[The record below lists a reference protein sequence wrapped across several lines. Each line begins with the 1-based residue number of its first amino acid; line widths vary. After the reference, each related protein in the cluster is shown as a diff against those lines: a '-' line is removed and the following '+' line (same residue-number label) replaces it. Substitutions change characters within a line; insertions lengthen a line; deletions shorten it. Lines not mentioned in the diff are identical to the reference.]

1 MNKFIKYVKLL
12 LMFNIS
18 IFFLG
23 CEDKNDDASKVTAG
37 FTYTINEETGT
48 VTFVNTSVNATEYLW
63 DLGNDETSTETSPV
77 YTYVPGT
84 YFVKLTASNAGG
96 SKVFTDTLFYGGL
109 VANGNFETGTTE
121 GWILFQNGGSA
132 ELDNTI
138 NNGGEWTGR
147 LVTGGP
153 SNPAFKQERIGTGVV
168 MSGDVVQIKFDYK
181 GAVVQPGAIFNVVLF
196 GERVAPGASFT
207 HVFSPAPVPG
217 SNWATFTGTFKIGN
231 GTDVSQGISVL
242 IEAVC
247 GGDAGCSVSANIDNL
262 TVTLNP

>member
-1 MNKFIKYVKLL
+1 MIKFIKYTKML

-18 IFFLG
+18 ILVLG
-23 CEDKNDDASKVTAG
+23 CEDNDNTSNVTAE
-37 FTYTINEETGT
+37 FTYTINAETGT
-48 VTFVNTSVNATEYLW
+48 VTFVNISTNATEYLW
-63 DLGNDETSTETSPV
+63 DFGNDETSTETSPIH
-77 YTYVPGT
+77 TYAPGT
-84 YFVKLTASNAGG
+84 YFVKLTASKAGE

-121 GWILFQNGGSA
+121 GWILFQNGGTA

-138 NNGGEWTGR
+138 NNGGAWTGR
-147 LVTGGP
+147 LATGGP
-153 SNPAFKQERIGTGVV
+153 SNPAFKQERIGAGVV
-168 MSGDVVQIKFDYK
+168 TSGDVVQIQFDYK

-217 SNWATFTGTFKIGN
+217 SNWETFTGTFTIGN